1 MTNQSIR
8 KKATQLFAEQL
19 EKEFSCKDF
28 VVFLCGPT
36 LKDLSLPGARLRKQL
51 KDAFEAEGFDVVL
64 GEDDGLEEP
73 RLKFDLYAHEN
84 ELRFIEKH
92 CGAVVLVATS
102 VGAFCELGLFSYKKT
117 HDANHPDFILI
128 VDEKYK
134 DDKSYFNEGPAAAVE
149 DHGKVM
155 FGNLDDFDITPII
168 KRLRRRRTVYPTDK
182 SGRPPG
188 KMINS

>member
-1 MTNQSIR
+1 MAAEFIK
-8 KKATQLFAEQL
+8 KKATELFAEQL
-19 EKEFSCKDF
+19 EKEFSSKDF

-36 LKDLSLPGARLRKQL
+36 LKDLTLPGAKLRKQL
-51 KDAFEAEGFDVVL
+51 KEQFEGEGFDVVL

-84 ELRFIEKH
+84 ELRFIENH

-102 VGAFCELGLFSYKKT
+102 VGAFCELGLFSYKKS
-117 HDANHPDFILI
+117 HDVNHPDIILI

-149 DHGKVM
+149 DHGKVF
-155 FGNLDDFDITPII
+155 FGNLDDFDISPII
-168 KRLRRRRTVYPTDK
+168 KRLRRRRTVYSTDK
-182 SGRPPG
+182 IGRPPG
-188 KMINS
+188 KMV

>member
-1 MTNQSIR
+1 MTFQTGR
-8 KKATQLFAEQL
+8 KKATELFAEQL
-19 EKEFSCKDF
+19 EKEFAMNDF

-36 LKDLSLPGARLRKQL
+36 LSDLTLPGASLRSQL
-51 KDAFEAEGFDVVL
+51 RDAFVTEGFDVVL

-73 RLKFDLYAHEN
+73 RLKFNLYAHEN
-84 ELRFIEKH
+84 ELRFIENH

-102 VGAFCELGLFSYKKT
+102 VGAFCELGLFSYAKT

-149 DHGKVM
+149 DYGKVF
-155 FGNLDDFDITPII
+155 FGDLDNFDIAPIV
-168 KRLRRRRTVYPTDK
+168 KRLSRRRTVYPTDK
-182 SGRPPG
+182 TGRPPG
-188 KMINS
+188 RMAE

>member
-1 MTNQSIR
+1 MNMQKIK

-19 EKEFSCKDF
+19 EQEFSSKDF

-36 LKDLSLPGARLRKQL
+36 LKDLDLPGAKLRKSL
-51 KDAFEAEGFDVVL
+51 KDAFEIEGFDVVL

-73 RLKFDLYAHEN
+73 RLKFGLYAHDN
-84 ELRFIEKH
+84 ELRFIENH

-102 VGAFCELGLFSYKKT
+102 VGAFCELGLFSYKKS
-117 HDANHPDFILI
+117 HNANHPDFILI

-134 DDKSYFNEGPAAAVE
+134 NDKSYFNEGPAAAVE
-149 DHGKVM
+149 DSGMVA
-155 FGNLDDFDITPII
+155 FGNLDDFDIAPII

-182 SGRPPG
+182 KGRPPG
-188 KMINS
+188 KKSN